1 MQILS
6 GLISPLRCC
15 KFSEL
20 FQRGLAKHQR
30 QLQLNK
36 RKTFQMNLRKICLR
50 YVFKLHAL
58 DIQQTLR
65 MRYFMLKQY
74 CLFTDSMK
82 FVDQFKLIEQLE
94 ITLFVAYVIFS
105 HRDQETRFLVK

>member
-1 MQILS
+1 MLQILRIILTRS
-6 GLISPLRCC
+6 SQTLT
-15 KFSEL
+15 
-20 FQRGLAKHQR
+20 LAITQYVFES
-30 QLQLNK
+30 K
-36 RKTFQMNLRKICLR
+36 RKTFQMNLRKICLS

-82 FVDQFKLIEQLE
+82 FVDLFKLIEQLE

-105 HRDQETRFLVK
+105 HMDQETRFPVK